1 MQKFTVFTVLLTI
14 LVVVVAA
21 ETFVNK
27 YLPAL
32 SDDGGAS
39 VLEADGSGYSLP
51 DELDLSE
58 ALMDGGIVDSGIVD
72 GGIADDP
79 IFELEPVFEPVLE
92 LEEPL
97 GDGFLEVNDGGIFD
111 IEDFSDE
118 SDVATPGQLIRED
131 QVVNAGFVG
140 AYLVEEDHDGYLYK
154 TINIGDLYGVDVAK
168 HAITNGTT
176 TYVKVYSISTEDLN
190 QIDNV
195 YNVLKVRAAEG
206 TQSEVNSTNEFGS
219 SSFYMNDARRE
230 SVAFLTSRVGSR
242 IYGFS
247 YPKQYHP
254 QIRSLISILMLD
266 GR

>member
-1 MQKFTVFTVLLTI
+1 MQKFTVFTVLLTL

-32 SDDGGAS
+32 SDGGAS

-51 DELDLSE
+51 DEIDLSS
-58 ALMDGGIVDSGIVD
+58 ALEPDVLHLDEVVAEPSAE
-72 GGIADDP
+72 IADF
-79 IFELEPVFEPVLE
+79 IFEPELTIEPE
-92 LEEPL
+92 LV
-97 GDGFLEVNDGGIFD
+97 DNGFLEINDGGIFD
-111 IEDFSDE
+111 IEDFVEESSSDE
-118 SDVATPGQLIRED
+118 PGQLIRED
-131 QVVNAGFVG
+131 QVANAGFVG
-140 AYLVEEDHDGYLYK
+140 AYLLEENHDGYLYK
-154 TINIGDLYGVDVAK
+154 TVNMGDLYGVSVMK

-176 TYVKVYSISTEDLN
+176 TYAKVYSIFTENPD

-195 YNVLKVRAAEG
+195 YNVLKVRSAEG
-206 TQSEVNSTNEFGS
+206 TQSEINETNGFGAA
-219 SSFYMNDARRE
+219 SFYMNDARRG
-230 SVAFLTSRVGSR
+230 SVAFLTARVGSR

-254 QIRSLISILMLD
+254 QIQSLISILMLD